1 MREELDRLY
10 SRWRVAEDADRHDE
24 ADAAFSTLSQAVLR
38 ERPGPLQVT
47 HDTTAAIANA
57 MAAEARR
64 TGRARRRL
72 VWGGVAAGLV
82 AAYFGAAPALSL
94 LSTVLVA
101 TLDGLI
107 QLIVLVSS
115 GPDLNA
121 WSLLSSLGRASAA
134 FIVDPKVTVIMLTIQ
149 GIAIAALVALRR
161 LLGSDREFVE

>member
-1 MREELDRLY
+1 MNEDLDRLY
-10 SRWRVAEDADRHDE
+10 SRWRAAEDTDRDDE
-24 ADAAFSTLSQAVLR
+24 ADAAFRILSEAVLA
-38 ERPGPLQVT
+38 ERPVPLQFT
-47 HDTTAAIANA
+47 LDTTAAIANA
-57 MAAEARR
+57 MAAETRR
-64 TGRARRRL
+64 AGRARKRL

-94 LSTVLVA
+94 LSTVMVA
-101 TLDGLI
+101 ALDGMI

>member
-1 MREELDRLY
+1 MNEDLDRLY
-10 SRWRVAEDADRHDE
+10 ARWRTAEESDRDDE
-24 ADAAFSTLSQAVLR
+24 ADAAFSRLSRVVLS
-38 ERPGPLQVT
+38 ERPVPLQFT
-47 HDTTAAIANA
+47 LDTTAAIADA
-57 MAAEARR
+57 MTAEARR
-64 TGRARRRL
+64 AGRARTRL

-94 LSTVLVA
+94 LSSVLVA
-101 TLDGLI
+101 ALNGMI

-115 GPDLNA
+115 GPDLSA

-161 LLGSDREFVE
+161 LLGSDREFAE

>member
-1 MREELDRLY
+1 MNEELNRLY
-10 SRWRVAEDADRHDE
+10 SRWRVAEDADRDDE
-24 ADAAFSTLSQAVLR
+24 ADAAFSTLSQAVLA
-38 ERPGPLQVT
+38 ERPVPLQFT
-47 HDTTAAIANA
+47 LDTTAAIANA
-57 MAAEARR
+57 MAVEARR
-64 TGRARRRL
+64 TGRARQRL

-101 TLDGLI
+101 TLDGMI

>member
-1 MREELDRLY
+1 MNEDLDRLY
-10 SRWRVAEDADRHDE
+10 SRWRAAEDADRDDE
-24 ADAAFSTLSQAVLR
+24 ADATFRTLSEAVLA
-38 ERPGPLQVT
+38 ERPVPLQFT
-47 HDTTAAIANA
+47 LDTIAAIANA
-57 MAAEARR
+57 MAAETRR
-64 TGRARRRL
+64 AGRARKRF

-101 TLDGLI
+101 ALDGMI